1 MSGSADHL
9 QAIAAPSVRPVAT
22 SARRRSGTSSG
33 LLTTV
38 AMSASAIVAN
48 AATIPSRSASLPLV
62 KVLEAGTWFAGRAL
76 AAERRKDGIALA
88 FSQPVDRY
96 EAVKPEN
103 FSVKAIALGGGEKT
117 VAIQPVIESD
127 GKHLVLR
134 GELPG
139 PGSVLRIVC
148 QNVDEHVG
156 VDEDQSSPRRQGY
169 QCQLPSSAPC

>member
-1 MSGSADHL
+1 MTTC
-9 QAIAAPSVRPVAT
+9 SVLGGGDEGFVP
-22 SARRRSGTSSG
+22 
-33 LLTTV
+33 LTDDPAV
-38 AMSASAIVAN
+38 YRISRLFLAN
-48 AATIPSRSASLPLV
+48 
-62 KVLEAGTWFAGRAL
+62 
-76 AAERRKDGIALA
+76 DGIALA

-148 QNVDEHVG
+148 QNVPSEKG
-156 VDEDQSSPRRQGY
+156 GKLLSQSVFY
-169 QCQLPSSAPC
+169 TLHAH